1 MISKRKTA
9 LLTLWI
15 ALWSNTSSGAGVDQ
29 AEPADLIQRL
39 WTESRS
45 PVYQAPSLQQL
56 DQAQALFEQTLR
68 ASDPVHHQQA
78 WHKLGFELL
87 PIPPGAPGTGTM
99 FVLRE
104 MPGQQRGWGFFLFNP
119 GAPQRWI
126 LQAPHSISDLHTGQI
141 AAQLSTSGRFW
152 AGAWNTVPRHYR
164 NPLDPSASAD
174 LAHRQDS
181 LLLRFTQAALTVQ
194 PQLAVL
200 QLHGFAS
207 AKRRTVQAARS
218 AAIISP
224 GQNTRQALST
234 AFSQCL
240 NDRLAEPILLF
251 PRDTKE
257 LGGTTNTIARWLR
270 SQNRSRFVHF
280 EMALDLRQQLRRDSA
295 FRTLLLDCL
304 EQADSAL

>member
-15 ALWSNTSSGAGVDQ
+15 ALWSSTGTGADQ
-29 AEPADLIQRL
+29 AEPAELIQRW

-45 PVYQAPSLQQL
+45 PVYLAPGPQQL
-56 DQAQALFEQTLR
+56 DQAQVLFEQTLR
-68 ASDPVHHQQA
+68 ASDPMSHQQA

-87 PIPPGAPGTGTM
+87 PIPSGAPGTGTM

-104 MPGQQRGWGFFLFNP
+104 IPGQQRGWGFFLFNP
-119 GAPQRWI
+119 DGPRRWV
-126 LQAPHSISDLHTGQI
+126 LQAPHSISDLYTGQI
-141 AAQLSTSGRFW
+141 AAQLSASGRFW
-152 AGAWNTVPRHYR
+152 ASAWNTVPRHYR
-164 NPLDPSASAD
+164 NPADPSANAD

-181 LLLRFTQAALTVQ
+181 LLLRFTQAALSLQ

-200 QLHGFAS
+200 QLHGYAS
-207 AKRRTVQAARS
+207 GKRRTLQAARS

-224 GQNTRQALST
+224 GQHARQALST

-240 NDRLAEPILLF
+240 SDRLTQPVLLF
-251 PRDTKE
+251 PRDTDE

-270 SQNRSRFVHF
+270 SQNRPDFVHF
-280 EMALDLRQQLRRDSA
+280 EMALSLRQQLRRDSA

-304 EQADSAL
+304 TQADNTL